1 MGGIAGFRRP
11 EYTGENRC
19 WPCTAVNLGVLA
31 ALCVPLGL
39 LWPAAGA
46 VAGLAGAA
54 VVWYRGYLF
63 PYTPRLA
70 PRLIRWLPGDP
81 FHRRR
86 GGESLETL
94 AGEGS
99 DRGDVDG
106 ERVLRTLVESDAV
119 VPDGEG
125 LVLTDRFRTQ
135 WTEAMD
141 ELAGSSPDELANAA
155 LGASSVA
162 ASSEAIEGPDRTYVV
177 LSDGS
182 GNVSWLE
189 RPVAIAETA
198 AAEVLAS
205 LDVPAERRDVAAH
218 AACAFLDRCPA
229 CGDDVV
235 ETSANSCCGGIV
247 PTPTVAAPRVLAC
260 ETCDVRF
267 FTLDT
272 PGTAA

>member
-11 EYTGENRC
+11 EHTGENRC

-31 ALCVPLGL
+31 ALCAPLGL
-39 LWPAAGA
+39 LWPAAGV

-54 VVWYRGYLF
+54 VIWYRGYLI
-63 PYTPRLA
+63 PYTPRFA
-70 PRLIRWLPGDP
+70 PRLARWLPGDP

-86 GGESLETL
+86 GGQSFETL
-94 AGEGS
+94 GREDGQ
-99 DRGDVDG
+99 RGNVDG
-106 ERVLRTLVESDAV
+106 ERVLGTLVESDAV

-125 LVLTDRFRTQ
+125 LVLSELFRTQ
-135 WTEAMD
+135 WTDAMD
-141 ELAGSSPDELANAA
+141 GLAGSPPEELASAA
-155 LGASSVA
+155 LEASSVA
-162 ASSEAIEGPDRTYVV
+162 ASAEAIEGSDRTYVV

-182 GNVSWLE
+182 GNVSWIE

-205 LDVPAERRDVAAH
+205 LGVPAARRDVAAH

-235 ETSANSCCGGIV
+235 ETSANSCCGGTV
-247 PTPTVAAPRVLAC
+247 PTPTVSAPRVLAC

-267 FTLDT
+267 FTLDS
-272 PGTAA
+272 PGTAE